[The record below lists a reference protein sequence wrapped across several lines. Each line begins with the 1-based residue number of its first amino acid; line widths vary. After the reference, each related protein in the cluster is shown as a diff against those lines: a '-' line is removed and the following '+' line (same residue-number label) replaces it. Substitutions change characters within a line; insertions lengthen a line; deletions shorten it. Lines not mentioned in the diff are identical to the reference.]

1 MATLVTYREG
11 STMARVIIA
20 DDHPLFRAALKQ
32 ALTETLSAPILEAE
46 SFEQLLALIDSH
58 PHVELVLLDLTMPG
72 NRGLTGLTS
81 LRSRYP
87 DILVVVVSANEQLAT
102 IRQAMAFG
110 ASAYIPKSM
119 PLAELQ
125 AAIHSVLAGDT
136 WLPAD
141 IKQAVTQAADDDYVE
156 FAGRLEQLTPQQFR
170 VLECLADG
178 LLNKQIA
185 YELNV
190 QETTIKQ
197 HVSAILK
204 KLNVTNRTQ
213 AGILFKQMLSTID
226 TNHSTDA

>member
-1 MATLVTYREG
+1 MATLVAYREG

>member
-1 MATLVTYREG
+1 MVISLNQSET
-11 STMARVIIA
+11 SMARAVIA

-32 ALTETLSAPILEAE
+32 ALVETLSTDIAEAA
-46 SFEQLLALIDSH
+46 SFPQLLDVLQKQ
-58 PHVELVLLDLTMPG
+58 PQLELVLLDLSMPG
-72 NRGLTGLTS
+72 NKGLSAITS
-81 LRSRYP
+81 LRSRFP
-87 DILVVVVSANEQLAT
+87 DVLVVVVSANEQLQV

-125 AAIHSVLAGDT
+125 AAIHHVLAGDT
-136 WLPAD
+136 WLPAHLQD
-141 IKQAVTQAADDDYVE
+141 AVANNETTAEVD
-156 FAGRLEQLTPQQFR
+156 FAQRLELLTPQQYR

-197 HVSAILK
+197 HVSAILR
-204 KLNVTNRTQ
+204 KLEVTNRTQ
-213 AGILFKQMLSTID
+213 AGIVFKQMLNVPEHDSLLD
-226 TNHSTDA
+226 E

>member
-1 MATLVTYREG
+1 
-11 STMARVIIA
+11 MARAIIA

-32 ALTETLSAPILEAE
+32 ALLETLEAPILEVA
-46 SFEQLLALIDSH
+46 SFEQLIEVIEQQ
-58 PHVELVLLDLTMPG
+58 PQVELVLLDLTMPG

-87 DILVVVVSANEQLAT
+87 DILVVIVSANEQLQT

-125 AAIHSVLAGDT
+125 QAVHSVLAGDT
-136 WLPAD
+136 WLPEHLRD
-141 IKQAVTQAADDDYVE
+141 AVEAETPDQHLD
-156 FAGRLEQLTPQQFR
+156 FAQRLEQLTPQQFR

-185 YELNV
+185 FELNV

-197 HVSAILK
+197 HVSAILR
-204 KLNVTNRTQ
+204 KLNVINRTQ
-213 AGILFKQMLSTID
+213 AGIIFKQMLNASEFND
-226 TNHSTDA
+226 ATDV

>member
-1 MATLVTYREG
+1 MSIPDNYQSGLP
-11 STMARVIIA
+11 MARAVIA

-32 ALTETLSAPILEAE
+32 ALTETLDAPILEAA
-46 SFEQLLALIDSH
+46 SFTQLLEFIQAEPQI
-58 PHVELVLLDLTMPG
+58 ELVLLDLTMPG
-72 NRGLTGLTS
+72 NKGLTGLTS

-87 DILVVVVSANEQLAT
+87 DILVVVVSANEQIAT

-125 AAIHSVLAGDT
+125 LAVHAVLAGDT
-136 WLPAD
+136 WLPEHLRAAV
-141 IKQAVTQAADDDYVE
+141 QAEPSNEHLD
-156 FAGRLEQLTPQQFR
+156 FAQRLEQLTPQQFR

-197 HVSAILK
+197 HVSAILR
-204 KLNVTNRTQ
+204 KLNVINRTQ
-213 AGILFKQMLSTID
+213 AGIVFKQMLNSVD
-226 TNHSTDA
+226 FNAE